1 MAKKITT
8 TQVEKLI
15 RDNKLDEL
23 DALFKGMDPIEVRM
37 IMAETLGDHVME
49 NYDIGLPKA
58 MREAMK
64 INELP
69 LIKKASMNM
78 YDELPEINVNKLY
91 EQKIQKPVKLSVFK
105 DMSDDLGYVDLA
117 EKATPTI
124 HLNQNMLQKSPGGVI
139 LHEADH
145 LSDVLNK
152 NYIPKEDM
160 IDTAKMGLKGAE
172 EAFAK
177 HNKRGFF
184 ELEALKKLTKN
195 KLLGA
200 IPVIGA
206 GLTANEILKSGNV
219 FAADPTGLSSSENIG
234 EGSDQLPPSE
244 LAEKQKLNNRMTK
257 MRKLMG
263 EE

>member
-1 MAKKITT
+1 MPKKPTT
-8 TQVEKLI
+8 SQVEKLI

-23 DALFKGMDPIEVRM
+23 ESLLKGVDPIEVRM
-37 IMAETLGDHVME
+37 LLQETLGDHVFE
-49 NYDIGLPKA
+49 NYDLGLPKA
-58 MREAMK
+58 IREAQK
-64 INELP
+64 IEAMP
-69 LIKKASMNM
+69 LLKKASMNM

-91 EQKIQKPVKLSVFK
+91 EDKIKKPVKLSIFK
-105 DMSDDLGYVDLA
+105 DASDDLGYVDLA

-124 HLNQNMLQKSPGGVI
+124 HLNQNMMQKSPGGVI

-145 LSDVLNK
+145 LSDALNK

-160 IDTAKMGLKGAE
+160 LDTAKLGLKGAE

-200 IPVIGA
+200 VPFLGA
-206 GLTANEILKSGNV
+206 GLSAYSVLDSGDV
-219 FAADPTGLSSSENIG
+219 MAADPTGLLQSDEVG
-234 EGSDQLPPSE
+234 VGSDELPDQSTKDIYNARMKKTKQM
-244 LAEKQKLNNRMTK
+244 LEK
-257 MRKLMG
+257 
-263 EE
+263 

>member
-23 DALFKGMDPIEVRM
+23 ESLLKGMDPIEVRM
-37 IMAETLGDHVME
+37 LMQETLGDHVME

-58 MREAMK
+58 IREAQK
-64 INELP
+64 INDLP
-69 LIKKASMNM
+69 LMKKASMNM

-91 EQKIQKPVKLSVFK
+91 EEKIKKPVKLSIFK
-105 DMSDDLGYVDLA
+105 DASDDLGYVDLA

-124 HLNQNMLQKSPGGVI
+124 HLNQNMMQKSPGGVI

-145 LSDVLNK
+145 LSDALNK
-152 NYIPKEDM
+152 NYIPKKDM
-160 IDTAKMGLKGAE
+160 LDTVKTGLEGAG

-195 KLLGA
+195 KLLGSV
-200 IPVIGA
+200 PYVGA
-206 GLTANEILKSGNV
+206 ALTANEIFDSGDV
-219 FAADPTGLSSSENIG
+219 FAADPTGMLKSDNVG
-234 EGSDQLPPSE
+234 EGSDELPDE
-244 LAEKQKLNNRMTK
+244 AQKDLYNARMKRTLK
-257 MRKLMG
+257 KLG
-263 EE
+263 E

>member
-1 MAKKITT
+1 MPKKPTT
-8 TQVEKLI
+8 SQVEKLI

-23 DALFKGMDPIEVRM
+23 EHLLKGVDPIEVRM
-37 IMAETLGDHVME
+37 LLQETLGDHVFE

-58 MREAMK
+58 MREAQK

-69 LIKKASMNM
+69 LLKKASMNM

-91 EQKIQKPVKLSVFK
+91 EEKIKKPVKLSIFK
-105 DMSDDLGYVDLA
+105 DASDDLGFVDLA
-117 EKATPTI
+117 KKETPTI
-124 HLNQNMLQKSPGGVI
+124 NLNQNMLQKSPGGVI

-152 NYIPKEDM
+152 GYIPKQDM
-160 IDTAKMGLKGAE
+160 IDTAKMGLEGAG

-195 KLLGA
+195 KLLQA
-200 IPVIGA
+200 VPVLGA
-206 GLTANEILKSGNV
+206 GLTGYSMLESGDV
-219 FAADPTGLSSSENIG
+219 MAADPTGLLQSDEVG
-234 EGSDQLPPSE
+234 TGSDEIPDIGKRDVYN
-244 LAEKQKLNNRMTK
+244 AKMKRTK
-257 MRKLMG
+257 KLMG
-263 EE
+263 DK